1 MDDHSSWPKVA
12 PAPLAANP
20 NPIDQRCPVVISKKR
35 STHLRFLFGIAPG
48 GACHARPVTRPPVGS
63 YPTLSPLPATSVGGL
78 LSVALS
84 VGLPRPGVTRH
95 HFFVES
101 GLSSTQS
108 GRDHPVPAHSCSR
121 REKRQGQLQS
131 AFKAASSAKS
141 KWLKGPLRWG
151 AKCCRSDDN
160 SCSKPRLGSYP

>member
-1 MDDHSSWPKVA
+1 
-12 PAPLAANP
+12 
-20 NPIDQRCPVVISKKR
+20 KR
-35 STHLRFLFGIAPG
+35 STHLRFLFGIAPS

-101 GLSSTQS
+101 GLSSTPK
-108 GRDHPVPAHSCSR
+108 GRDHPVLRA
-121 REKRQGQLQS
+121 KLQY
-131 AFKAASSAKS
+131 ARKAARSIAKRIQS
-141 KWLKGPLRWG
+141 GHQRTI
-151 AKCCRSDDN
+151 
-160 SCSKPRLGSYP
+160 KPA